1 MLDQDYLESMDL
13 VINKMKKF
21 CVIAV
26 DYENHVPRNENNIFK
41 TSIFHGLESLANQ
54 TFKDFD
60 LIICH
65 DGPKSKTYE
74 DEGLNFK
81 RAGLSP
87 IIINTPERMND
98 WGHSSRDY
106 AMRYAYENN
115 IGEYYVIFN
124 IDNYFEPWAF
134 SRIAKEI
141 ENKKNNIVLFTVKHH
156 KAYRSLDFK
165 PEPFEKLN
173 AKMLS
178 CSPYLLKVNP
188 DAKNIDAMQLVA
200 HRDVWKE
207 NNFWWNK
214 DFCADGIMYNT
225 MCMKHSFST
234 IENQC
239 LGHNF

>member
-1 MLDQDYLESMDL
+1 
-13 VINKMKKF
+13 MKKL

-26 DYENHVPRNENNIFK
+26 DYEHHVPRDENNIFR
-41 TSIFHGLESLANQ
+41 TSIFKGLQSLADQ

-65 DGPKSKTYE
+65 DGPKEKTYE
-74 DEGLNFK
+74 EEGLDFEK
-81 RAGLSP
+81 MGLSP
-87 IIINTPERMND
+87 IILNTPERMND

-115 IGEYYVIFN
+115 IGEYYAIFN

-141 ENKKNNIVLFTVKHH
+141 KHTNSKIILFPVKHY
-156 KAYRSLDFK
+156 KAFVGQVL
-165 PEPFEKLN
+165 
-173 AKMLS
+173 
-178 CSPYLLKVNP
+178 NP
-188 DAKNIDAMQLVA
+188 DPHEPLNSKMHSAGIYFLKANPFAKNIDAMQLVA
-200 HRDVWKE
+200 HRDIWKK

-214 DFCADGIMYNT
+214 DFCADGIMYNI
-225 MCMKHSFST
+225 MCMKDGYSN
-234 IENQC
+234 IKNQC